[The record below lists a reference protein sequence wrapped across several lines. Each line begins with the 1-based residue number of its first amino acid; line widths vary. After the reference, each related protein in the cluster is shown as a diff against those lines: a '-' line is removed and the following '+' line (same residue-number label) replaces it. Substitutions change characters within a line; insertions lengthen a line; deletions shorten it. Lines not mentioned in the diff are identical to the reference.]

1 MLQMST
7 KFLSWAFSRTVK
19 EERDSHFGFSF
30 YKRSWLF
37 CLSALSSADELVL
50 SPVAVVNS

>member
-19 EERDSHFGFSF
+19 EEGDSHFGFSF

-37 CLSALSSADELVL
+37 CLNALSSANELVL